1 MRLDD
6 ENSRSYAPLLR
17 RIFILVVVITAV
29 PVMLWTITAFM
40 RTYVAQPVI
49 ASARPLVPATLGS
62 DTASGPSA
70 APAAADA
77 TPVQPP
83 AIVEARATATDA
95 RNSDTDSKGN
105 RANDTTASVTT
116 AKVAALATADAPPS
130 QPIMPAAPVAA
141 DTFASQPAAS
151 SPWPAV
157 APAPD
162 VGADPIA
169 QADTSAADALPPA
182 APLTGPIPL
191 PPRRPTVFALA
202 ETGGVPL
209 PRARPAIAPEPTP
222 PPSDTFPDTTR
233 VSDRTTARRP
243 RASCF
248 DTHSRAAPLSIR
260 TGR

>member
-6 ENSRSYAPLLR
+6 DNSRSYAPLLR

-77 TPVQPP
+77 TPAQPP

-130 QPIMPAAPVAA
+130 QPVMPAAPVAA

-162 VGADPIA
+162 VGAEPIA

-222 PPSDTFPDTTR
+222 PPSDTFPGYNPSLG
-233 VSDRTTARRP
+233 SDNR
-243 RASCF
+243 
-248 DTHSRAAPLSIR
+248 
-260 TGR
+260 